1 MRPPVAS
8 GPFAFLVPVPHRRYE
23 RGMARR
29 IDGYLKKLLS
39 EDKFDFFGVVRDFAA
54 AEIAP
59 KILGWEREHCLVP
72 DEAIAKMAEI
82 GLFGLPIEERFGGQG
97 GDHTD
102 LVLMGLALGYWSH
115 SVAITPGAAISLGA
129 KPVQLCGS
137 EEQKAAHLPDLAAGK
152 RMFVFG
158 LSEPGRGSDAANPEV
173 TAKKTNSGWVINGEK
188 CWSTNA
194 AWASH
199 SVVHAMTNPDGPN
212 GKRSTCLIVPMD
224 APGVHYQ
231 EMSGKR
237 VWQQSSTG
245 SIVFENVEVPHDAVL
260 GEENGGFKVMVTT
273 LNGGRLFIAALS
285 LASLAFALDKTRHYA
300 EERIQ
305 FGDKPIG
312 RFQRVQDVIID
323 MDIALERGL
332 YWLLQLCREYEA
344 GTLSRES
351 AAKVK
356 VDCSRSASDLVMQA
370 MEVCGGVACLDE
382 FGLIRHHDD
391 LFVTRVGEGS
401 NFALKDLIV
410 RPLRKD

>member
-1 MRPPVAS
+1 MP
-8 GPFAFLVPVPHRRYE
+8 
-23 RGMARR
+23 RR
-29 IDGYLKKLLS
+29 IDTYLEKLLP
-39 EDKFDFFGVVRDFAA
+39 EDKLDFYGVVRDFSDS
-54 AEIAP
+54 EIAP
-59 KILGWEREHCLVP
+59 KLLGWEREHILVP
-72 DEAIAKMAEI
+72 DDAIAKMAEL
-82 GLFGLPIEERFGGQG
+82 GLFGLPIEERYGGQG

-102 LVLMGLALGYWSH
+102 LVLMGLALGYHSH

-129 KPVQLCGS
+129 KPVQLCGTEAQKS
-137 EEQKAAHLPDLAAGK
+137 EHLPDLAAGK

-158 LSEPGRGSDAANPEV
+158 LSEPGRGSDAANPQV
-173 TAKKTNSGWVINGEK
+173 TAKKTANGWVLSGEK

-194 AWASH
+194 AWSSH
-199 SVVHAMTNPDGPN
+199 VVVHALTNPDGPN

-224 APGVHYQ
+224 ANGVHYQ
-231 EMSGKR
+231 EMSGKK

-245 SIVFENVEVPHDAVL
+245 SIVFDGVEVPHDAVL

-273 LNGGRLFIAALS
+273 LNGGRLFIAALALS
-285 LASLAFALDKTRHYA
+285 SLAFALDKTRQYA

-305 FGDKPIG
+305 FHDKPIG

-332 YWLLQLCREYEA
+332 YWLLQLCREFEA
-344 GTLSRES
+344 GTITRES

-356 VDCSRSASDLVMQA
+356 VDCSRSASELVALA

-410 RPLRKD
+410 RPLRDV